1 MRRFRLNPRFLGHGA
16 FALGLGIFC
25 ALLLLIALEQG
36 QKPGFRDFPLN
47 PVEVLVATPV
57 SDHGKK
63 LNLNTATREEL
74 MTLPGIGAHLAE
86 QIIAQRELQPFHFI
100 QDLKAVKGIG
110 DRRIEA
116 LADLA
121 YVPLPEGFE

>member
-1 MRRFRLNPRFLGHGA
+1 MRRFRLNPRFPGYGA

-36 QKPGFRDFPLN
+36 QKPGFQDFPLK
-47 PVEVLVATPV
+47 PVEALATPV
-57 SDHGKK
+57 PDYGKK